1 MDASRKRRILRQ
13 HLQTDQWLGAMAV
26 PVGGAAT
33 TEPVPAPRAAL
44 SPGKPVTSLH
54 PSPEIP
60 RSSASPPLTMPLRT
74 REEKQQLLTAMD
86 DHEVKDC
93 RRCGLCEHRTHTV
106 FGEGDP
112 NARLMFIGE
121 GPGEHEDLQ
130 GRPFVGRA
138 GELLDKMI
146 VAMGLTRAGVYIA
159 NVVKCRPPNNR
170 TPSPV
175 EISVCW
181 DYLLRQIRI
190 IHPQII
196 VTLGAPATQT
206 LLQTISGIGMLRG
219 QWHWFQGLIPQGPA
233 IPVMPTYHPAYLLRA
248 YTPENRRKVWEDLQ
262 KAMTVLKGEATVPQA

>member
-60 RSSASPPLTMPLRT
+60 RSGASPPLTMPLRT

-196 VTLGAPATQT
+196 VTLGPGHADAVANH
-206 LLQTISGIGMLRG
+206 
-219 QWHWFQGLIPQGPA
+219 QWHRHVARAMALVSRVDPAGTGNSGDAHLPPGLSAAGVYPGKPPQSVGRPAESHDGAQG
-233 IPVMPTYHPAYLLRA
+233 
-248 YTPENRRKVWEDLQ
+248 
-262 KAMTVLKGEATVPQA
+262 